1 MNWSKKKK
9 KKRKYLSPLVQD
21 APSFKG
27 EKNLAAN

>member
-1 MNWSKKKK
+1 MNWSKKK